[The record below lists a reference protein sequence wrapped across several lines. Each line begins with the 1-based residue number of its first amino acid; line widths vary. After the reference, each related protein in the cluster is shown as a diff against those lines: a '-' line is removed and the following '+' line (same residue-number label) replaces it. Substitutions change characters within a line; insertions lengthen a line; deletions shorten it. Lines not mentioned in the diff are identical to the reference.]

1 MFRRYQLTPIR
12 VIFWIVSVTAVC
24 ILLFLARERTR
35 FDVYVGYEIFT
46 EISARKKPADII
58 NNISALQ
65 ERAAADIAQ
74 AEDDPPIF
82 SVIHLLTG
90 LVMFFAP
97 FVVRRDHG
105 RPVRGFITLPLM
117 AFLCYLFAVLTNM
130 VVSAGAQLALHS
142 YVGTKP
148 GPGFFIS
155 LVTPLHLFWPTG
167 MGSAYGTASQIIYI
181 IYICSVLTTK
191 GRKRAHAQGEEA
203 HHAEQDHLEN
213 ELSTEQQEAEDVAEP
228 TAAASDGSNETAC
241 ALELDRLCRIIDGK
255 FGDKQLTH
263 AIHTEVRDHINTPNK
278 VEEDIRAG
286 IEPYRIVLL
295 SAAKCIRRAIDDE
308 PSRTSA
314 HEAFLYIIDEMQRME
329 YCSDR
334 DCTTLR
340 SWLELKRR
348 S

>member
-1 MFRRYQLTPIR
+1 MR
-12 VIFWIVSVTAVC
+12 VIFWIVSVSAVC
-24 ILLFLARERTR
+24 VLLYFARERTR

-58 NNISALQ
+58 SNISAIQ

-82 SVIHLLTG
+82 SVIHILTG
-90 LVMFFAP
+90 FVMFFAP

-105 RPVRGFITLPLM
+105 RPVRGSITLPLM
-117 AFLCYLFAVLTNM
+117 AFLCYLFAMLTNM

-155 LVTPLHLFWPTG
+155 LVSPLHLFWPTA
-167 MGSAYGTASQIIYI
+167 MGSVSGTASQIVYL

-191 GRKRAHAQGEEA
+191 GRKRAHIQNEDAQLA
-203 HHAEQDHLEN
+203 EN
-213 ELSTEQQEAEDVAEP
+213 EHIENGRSIGSQDAAYVAEP
-228 TAAASDGSNETAC
+228 TTAASDGSIETAC
-241 ALELDRLCRIIDGK
+241 ALELDRLCRIIDVK

-263 AIHTEVRDHINTPNK
+263 AIHTDVRDHINSPNN

-295 SAAKCIRRAIDDE
+295 SAAKCIRRTIDDD

-314 HEAFLYIIDEMQRME
+314 HDAFLYIIDEMQRME

-340 SWLELKRR
+340 SWLELRRR